1 MYFTSYYGKM
11 KKFPANFIPVSIS
24 RQTPV
29 WFQGIICKE
38 LAPTWDILNEYKNNP
53 NQEEA
58 EQRYNERFQ
67 NEILSKTSPEQIQK
81 LLKQSIKNNI
91 SIDQDDIH
99 FIFLCFE
106 KEGDF
111 CHRNLV
117 AKWFGEHNI
126 FCRELIDIDFDYY
139 GKQSCKNKPLPID
152 TVGKEILKYQE
163 NLAEQYKYRNVPK
176 KRIDEVY
183 DVYIEALPTFLDIDT
198 LKTIELDKTYC
209 YELKGKD
216 IPIYS
221 RNGTLI
227 AEKYDRIVLGNYGAF
242 IEIDKNDIILSNL
255 KIKEGQEYRIQ
266 DPKYSEHV
274 KYHWYTT
281 KDESDCKLYFQQ
293 KRVTYADYKPGK
305 WYISPYEIL
314 NQREIELYIQK
325 DHRKITL
332 DLEEEEDR
340 DYSE

>member
-1 MYFTSYYGKM
+1 MFFTSYYGKM

-24 RQTPV
+24 RQTPT

-38 LAPTWDILNEYKNNP
+38 LAPSWDILMEYQSNHNEKER
-53 NQEEA
+53 EEIYNK
-58 EQRYNERFQ
+58 RYHK
-67 NEILSKTSPEQIQK
+67 EILEKITPNDILEKIQNFIPTE
-81 LLKQSIKNNI
+81 LKDSF
-91 SIDQDDIH
+91 SDEDLH
-99 FIFLCFE
+99 FVFLCFE
-106 KEGDF
+106 KTGEF

-117 AKWFGEHNI
+117 ANWFVQHHI
-126 FCRELIDIDFDYY
+126 FCREVTDMDFEYY
-139 GKQSCKNKPLPID
+139 GITSCKNKPLPLD
-152 TVGKEILKYQE
+152 VRATEILNYQ
-163 NLAEQYKYRNVPK
+163 NRLAEEYKYGNIPK
-176 KRIDEVY
+176 KRLDEVY
-183 DVYIEALPTFLDIDT
+183 EVYIEALPSFLWVHTLRKID
-198 LKTIELDKTYC
+198 LDKTYC
-209 YELKGKD
+209 YETMGEN

-227 AEKYDRIVLGNYGAF
+227 AKKYDRVVIGNYGAF
-242 IEIDKNDIILSNL
+242 IEIDEQDVLLDNL

-281 KDESDCKLYFQQ
+281 KDLSDCKLYFQQ
-293 KRVTYADYKPGK
+293 KEVTYADYKPGK

-325 DHRKITL
+325 DHRKITS
-332 DLEEEEDR
+332 DLEEDR